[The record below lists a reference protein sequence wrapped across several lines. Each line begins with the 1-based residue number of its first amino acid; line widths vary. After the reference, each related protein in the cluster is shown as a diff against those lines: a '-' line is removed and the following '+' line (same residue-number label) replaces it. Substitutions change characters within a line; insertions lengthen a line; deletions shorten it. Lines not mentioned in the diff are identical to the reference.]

1 MKKLNIKTIV
11 IFVVLAVVMVLL
23 VIGVTQ
29 IRTFMSGAAGGV
41 EPAGVTA
48 VPGNDGKTAVVTW
61 TSDKESIGKVEY
73 GATAASLVL
82 MSAETAETTSHNVSL
97 TSLRSDTTY
106 YYRIRVGDEIF
117 DNGGIPYSFKTKSD
131 ASAVV
136 TPTAVPT
143 VSTLPSTA
151 SPSSGSAVTCDSKT
165 DYNKDGAI
173 NSLDL
178 TACKKSGGKV
188 SPSSATV
195 VTPVA
200 VKPTTKPGVT
210 SAPVVD
216 CTKTIPD
223 YNSDGIINGLDR
235 VNCLKSQQ

>member
-1 MKKLNIKTIV
+1 MKKLNVKTIV
-11 IFVVLAVVMVLL
+11 IFAVLAVVMVLL

-41 EPAGVTA
+41 EPAGVAA
-48 VPGNDGKTAVVTW
+48 VPGNDGKTAVITW

-106 YYRIRVGDEIF
+106 YYRIRVGDEVF

-143 VSTLPSTA
+143 VPA
-151 SPSSGSAVTCDSKT
+151 SPGAASTGSATTCDSKT

-178 TACKKSGGKV
+178 TTCKKSGGKI

-200 VKPTTKPGVT
+200 TKPGSA

-235 VNCLKSQQ
+235 VNCLKSQR

>member
-23 VIGVTQ
+23 VVGVTQ

-41 EPAGVTA
+41 EPAGVSA
-48 VPGNDGKTAVVTW
+48 VPGNDGKTAVITW

-106 YYRIRVGDEIF
+106 YYRIRVGDEVF

-131 ASAVV
+131 ASAVA
-136 TPTAVPT
+136 PAAVPT
-143 VSTLPSTA
+143 VSTTPGTA
-151 SPSSGSAVTCDSKT
+151 STGSATTCDSKT
-165 DYNKDGAI
+165 DYNKDGSI

-178 TACKKSGGKV
+178 AACKKSGGKI
-188 SPSSATV
+188 SPGSATV
-195 VTPVA
+195 VTPVVTKSTA
-200 VKPTTKPGVT
+200 KPG
-210 SAPVVD
+210 SASTPVVD

-235 VNCLKSQQ
+235 VNCLKSRR